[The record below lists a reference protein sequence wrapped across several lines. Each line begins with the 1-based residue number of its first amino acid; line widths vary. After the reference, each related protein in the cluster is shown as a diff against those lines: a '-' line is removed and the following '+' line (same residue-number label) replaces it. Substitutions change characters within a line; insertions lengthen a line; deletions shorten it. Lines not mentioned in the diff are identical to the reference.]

1 MPIKS
6 AGEKKRKRNR
16 DKLKKE
22 AEERKRRDLKEWS
35 RLNPHLVESESEK
48 QWRKQRDKQRLKKK
62 PTIRRKR
69 KREKA
74 EWEVYERDVHDV
86 PLEAPLSKVIDDPRN
101 KNNKKS
107 RYSLMGF
114 EFYKGKN

>member
-1 MPIKS
+1 MATKS

-22 AEERKRRDLKEWS
+22 AEEIKRRDLKEWI
-35 RLNPHLVESESEK
+35 RLNPRLVESEAET
-48 QWRKQRDKQRLKKK
+48 QRRKQRDKQRLKEK
-62 PTIRRKR
+62 PRKR
-69 KREKA
+69 FN
-74 EWEVYERDVHDV
+74 WEVDI
-86 PLEAPLSKVIDDPRN
+86 PLQNTASPDPRN

-114 EFYKGKN
+114 NFYKGKN